1 MRIGRQACTK
11 PQGNTEQIA
20 EEPGTIIHYV
30 SGIIKWHEVKI
41 THSNKEKKMT
51 SKTPKQNTWR
61 EQASLALNCSK
72 EAQWGNPPRAASP
85 QGFHAVLLWL

>member
-1 MRIGRQACTK
+1 MRIGRQACVK

-30 SGIIKWHEVKI
+30 SGIIEWHEVKI
-41 THSNKEKKMT
+41 THSSKEKNDLRDTKAKHRERT
-51 SKTPKQNTWR
+51 SIFR
-61 EQASLALNCSK
+61 SSK
-72 EAQWGNPPRAASP
+72 GGLMGEPFSAASP